1 MSECCG
7 GEMLAE
13 KKTGGRA
20 KAESR
25 AIKRAKAWGKEEAPI
40 RGVAPR
46 ECQGEPR
53 ESQVE

>member
-25 AIKRAKAWGKEEAPI
+25 AIKRAKAWGKREAPI